1 MSLLH
6 IHLFQRFDVSC
17 ETTELEGLTAQ
28 KACELIC
35 FLLTF
40 RHRAHHRELLAS
52 QLWEHGSSANAKK
65 NLRQVLWQ
73 INSKLTDIKQT
84 HGFEFLVTD
93 QEWIQVNP
101 DANLWLDVAEFEQ
114 AYQSVKSVRGQE
126 LTQTEAELLACAVRL
141 YRGHLLE
148 GWYQDWCLA
157 ERERLHNIYLILL
170 DKLLSYSEEE
180 QDYEAG
186 IQYGALAL
194 RSDPA
199 RERTH
204 RRLMRLHYGAGH
216 RSAALQQY
224 EACVAALRDDL
235 AVEPG
240 QRTKTLYE
248 EMRNERFG
256 VVTIGQAGR
265 RTAQHGIG

>member
-17 ETTELEGLTAQ
+17 ETTEIDGLTAQ

-73 INSKLTDIKQT
+73 INSKLTPIEQT

-101 DANLWLDVAEFEQ
+101 SANLWLDVAEFEQ

-126 LTQTEAELLACAVRL
+126 LTPIEAELLACAVRL

-170 DKLLSYSEEE
+170 DKLLE
-180 QDYEAG
+180 
-186 IQYGALAL
+186 LL
-194 RSDPA
+194 
-199 RERTH
+199 
-204 RRLMRLHYGAGH
+204 
-216 RSAALQQY
+216 
-224 EACVAALRDDL
+224 
-235 AVEPG
+235 
-240 QRTKTLYE
+240 
-248 EMRNERFG
+248 
-256 VVTIGQAGR
+256 R
-265 RTAQHGIG
+265 RTAGLRGRHPIRRAGPAQRPGPRAHPPASDAPALRGRAPLCRLAAV